1 MKSGSSHQPPAAART
16 ERPSVPEAVIKR
28 QTVVWIAAAMF
39 VAGFFS
45 GVVLT
50 VYKTSSQHPMPAA
63 SNMPV
68 TPKTQDH
75 IASLEAE
82 ANRNPQ
88 DAAGWI
94 QLGNACFDADL
105 PDKAIAAYE
114 TALKIDENNS
124 NVWTD
129 LGVMYRRKGQFD
141 MAIAAFDKAASI
153 DPKHEPSL
161 FNKGIVLMH
170 DKNDIPGAIAV
181 WEKLLAINPLATAPG
196 GKSVDELIQLL
207 RKAKG

>member
-1 MKSGSSHQPPAAART
+1 MKSGSSHPSTAAART
-16 ERPSVPEAVIKR
+16 ERPSVSEAVIKR
-28 QTVVWIAAAMF
+28 QTVVWIAAVMF
-39 VAGFFS
+39 VAGFFA

-50 VYKTSSQHPMPAA
+50 VYKTSSSHPMHET

-68 TPKTQDH
+68 APKTQDH
-75 IASLEAE
+75 IAALEAE

-94 QLGNACFDADL
+94 QLGNACFDADM

-114 TALKIDENNS
+114 TALKIDENNP

-141 MAIAAFDKAASI
+141 MAIAAFEKAASI

-170 DKNDIPGAIAV
+170 DKNDIPGAIAA

-196 GKSVDELIQLL
+196 GKSVDELIQML

>member
-1 MKSGSSHQPPAAART
+1 MTSSSSRKKSAPART
-16 ERPSVPEAVIKR
+16 EKVAVPEATVKR
-28 QTVVWIAAAMF
+28 QTAVWIAAAMF
-39 VAGFFS
+39 AAGFLA

-50 VYKTSSQHPMPAA
+50 VYKTSSQQPMPGA
-63 SNMPV
+63 SKMAVAPQ
-68 TPKTQDH
+68 TQDN
-75 IASLEAE
+75 IAALEAE
-82 ANRNPQ
+82 ANRDPQ

-105 PDKAIAAYE
+105 PEKAIAAYE
-114 TALKIDENNS
+114 TALKIDDNNP

-129 LGVMYRRKGQFD
+129 LGVMYRRTGQFD

-181 WEKLLAINPLATAPG
+181 WEKLLTINPLATAPG
-196 GKSVDELIQLL
+196 GKSVDELIQMIQ
-207 RKAKG
+207 KAKR

>member
-1 MKSGSSHQPPAAART
+1 MTSGSSHQKSAPSRT
-16 ERPSVPEAVIKR
+16 EGGTVSEATVKR
-28 QTVVWIAAAMF
+28 QTAVWIAAAMF
-39 VAGFFS
+39 AAGFLA

-50 VYKTSSQHPMPAA
+50 VYKTSSQHPMPATSKMPIA
-63 SNMPV
+63 PQTQSN
-68 TPKTQDH
+68 
-75 IASLEAE
+75 IAALEAE

-94 QLGNACFDADL
+94 QLGNACFDADM
-105 PDKAIAAYE
+105 PEKAIAAYE
-114 TALKIDENNS
+114 KALKIDENNP

-129 LGVMYRRKGQFD
+129 LGVMYRRTGQFD
-141 MAIAAFDKAASI
+141 MAIAAFDKAAAI

-161 FNKGIVLMH
+161 FNKGVVLMH

-181 WEKLLAINPLATAPG
+181 WEKLLAVNPLATAPG

-207 RKAKG
+207 KKAKG